1 MGFKTKDWPC
11 LEVQRSSG
19 ASCLAFEEKKNFV
32 PAEKGRGSDDALDSS
47 ESPKGFSRIV

>member
-19 ASCLAFEEKKNFV
+19 ASCLAFEEKPNL
-32 PAEKGRGSDDALDSS
+32 ADKGREEANPSDSS
-47 ESPKGFSRIV
+47 ETPKGFSRIV